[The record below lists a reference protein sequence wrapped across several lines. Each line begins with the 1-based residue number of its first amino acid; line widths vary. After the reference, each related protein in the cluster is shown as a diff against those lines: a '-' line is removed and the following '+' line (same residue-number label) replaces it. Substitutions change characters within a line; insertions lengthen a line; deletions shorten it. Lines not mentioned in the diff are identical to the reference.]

1 MIYIRKLLLK
11 IRQINSITT
20 DKQKALSFLVWLL
33 FIVIGV
39 IIDLFVPFNY
49 FTNILR
55 AFIAVLNGFYLFSV
69 AYIYIQF
76 REKRKREKNDA
87 SEDVVG
93 DRFSYSQ
100 RLNLSIFLWGIFV
113 VFALLG
119 STQNK
124 FFTLF
129 SAILVTFA
137 LSILTFM
144 RSTRSETLGASI
156 GLRDPRDVLFEKQV
170 EEELALRAA
179 YEEKTKTDKD

>member
-76 REKRKREKNDA
+76 REKRKREKMML
-87 SEDVVG
+87 
-93 DRFSYSQ
+93 Q
-100 RLNLSIFLWGIFV
+100 RMLYEI
-113 VFALLG
+113 G
-119 STQNK
+119 SPI
-124 FFTLF
+124 
-129 SAILVTFA
+129 A
-137 LSILTFM
+137 
-144 RSTRSETLGASI
+144 
-156 GLRDPRDVLFEKQV
+156 
-170 EEELALRAA
+170 
-179 YEEKTKTDKD
+179 KD